1 MHYTTNLCGVILHNV
16 AKSTILVN
24 AIASVVSISLLQ
36 AAKDSTSTSPANM
49 KFLIPF
55 IASFMLV
62 FMLALL

>member
-16 AKSTILVN
+16 TKSIIWVN
-24 AIASVVSISLLQ
+24 AIASVVSLSLLQ
-36 AAKDSTSTSPANM
+36 AAKDSTSTSPTNM
-49 KFLIPF
+49 KFFIPF